1 MKLEFYC
8 RQIQIASEMAGLAK
22 NGQKCLI
29 LIAVPQVRKKMREKG
44 KWGKKHENGWVKGKA
59 H

>member
-1 MKLEFYC
+1 
-8 RQIQIASEMAGLAK
+8 MAGLAK

-44 KWGKKHENGWVKGKA
+44 K
-59 H
+59 